1 MTTSDL
7 IPDLANPDHARLEQ
21 PDGHSIAYRLLKGRG
36 PTVVFLGGFRSDM
49 TGTKATALA
58 DWAAANG
65 RAFVRFDWFGH
76 GLSSGSFADGTI
88 GRWRDDALAVLD
100 KLTSGPVILVGSSMG
115 GWIATL
121 VARARRDRLAGLVT
135 VAAAPDFTELLIW
148 GSLNAAEQAALQRS
162 GVHLAPSAHEPGPT
176 PFTWRLV
183 EEGRRHL
190 LLGGPVDVDV
200 PVRLHHGL
208 ADAEVPFGLSM
219 DLAERLASRD
229 VVLTLVKGGD
239 HRLSTPADIAR
250 LLHDVAALADAAHP
264 AP

>member
-1 MTTSDL
+1 MTQPGPASDL
-7 IPDLANPDHARLEQ
+7 RHLEQ
-21 PDGHSIAYRLLKGRG
+21 PGGHALAYREVKGRG
-36 PTVVFLGGFRSDM
+36 PTVIFLGGFRSDM

-58 DWAAANG
+58 AWAEREG
-65 RAFVRFDWFGH
+65 RAFLRFDWFGH
-76 GLSSGSFADGTI
+76 GASAGDFAEGTI
-88 GRWRDDALAVLD
+88 GRWREDALAVLD

-121 VARARRDRLAGLVT
+121 VARARRDRVAGLLT
-135 VAAAPDFTELLIW
+135 VAAAPDFTELLVW
-148 GSLNAAEQAALQRS
+148 NALGPAEQAAFQRS

-176 PFTWRLV
+176 PFSWRLV

-190 LLGGPVDVDV
+190 LLGGPVDIDV

-250 LLHDVAALADAAHP
+250 LLHDVALLTDGVDGAAG
-264 AP
+264 